1 MNMMYLYSMQL
12 RALAATCYQQLDY
25 SAPQSTLF
33 PGCSSHQQHTGA
45 DASFDTLKE
54 HLADVVDQI
63 VSINNRQK
71 VNIVI
76 KSSTTR
82 PSKRSV

>member
-1 MNMMYLYSMQL
+1 
-12 RALAATCYQQLDY
+12 
-25 SAPQSTLF
+25 
-33 PGCSSHQQHTGA
+33 
-45 DASFDTLKE
+45 
-54 HLADVVDQI
+54 VVDEI